1 MPVDSVSVDK
11 VLGAV
16 GTSFRLSRLYPPT
29 HPAVQ
34 ESLRQVAAALP
45 ALAAQG
51 TVDWKVGA
59 TGLHWNGQHLLPRN
73 TQLTEL
79 AGLLFA
85 RGIRGIQADPG
96 VTAEHLLALF
106 AVATGTLPADDRS
119 LGRLTLIQVRRS
131 TQRRSV
137 RVGADTPAAPPAHG
151 TGPRAAVPVFRPDAT
166 PPDVESRRLI
176 AALRAAVGAHA
187 EEEWRQSAA
196 RLLALAP
203 DLVVARDVMP
213 GAEVIAALDA
223 LLARTP
229 APELVDRIDA
239 IGTVLADRTL
249 VRRMVLRLGEARLP
263 PTERA
268 VLVVAV
274 GALAMVATDVLLEAY
289 TTVPAELR
297 EPYRAAARAAA
308 DRAVEPL
315 AARLADAN
323 PDVVAAAAELLGC
336 TGAPQA
342 VELLV
347 SLVRH
352 RAPAVREAALH
363 ALAELGGRDISRPAM
378 PALKDDVVAVR
389 LAAARAIGVAG
400 DPGGTTVLVRRL
412 EQEID
417 EGVLAELLFAI
428 GRLGAPEALNVLA
441 KFADAGGGGP
451 RHTPHLRAA
460 AIEALGYLKRPEA
473 RALLELYRQDKERSV
488 ARAAQAALQ

>member
-1 MPVDSVSVDK
+1 MSGESVSVEK

-16 GTSFRLSRLYPPT
+16 GTTFRLSRLYPPT

-51 TVDWKVGA
+51 TLEWKVGA
-59 TGLHWNGQHLLPRN
+59 TGLHGNGQHLLPRN

-85 RGIRGIQADPG
+85 RGIRSIRADPG

-106 AVATGTLPADDRS
+106 AVATGTLTADDPS
-119 LGRLTLIQVRRS
+119 LGRLTLVQGRRS
-131 TQRRSV
+131 TVRRAAQ
-137 RVGADTPAAPPAHG
+137 ADAPPPPAHV
-151 TGPRAAVPVFRPDAT
+151 TGPSAAMPVFRPDAA
-166 PPDVESRRLI
+166 PPDVEARRLI
-176 AALRAAVGAHA
+176 SALRAAIGAHA
-187 EEEWRQSAA
+187 DEEWRETAA

-203 DLVVARDVMP
+203 DLVTARDVMP
-213 GAEVIAALDA
+213 AAEVIAALDA
-223 LLARTP
+223 LLARDP
-229 APELVDRIDA
+229 APALAELIES
-239 IGTVLADRTL
+239 IGTALADRSL
-249 VRRMVLRLGEARLP
+249 LRRMVLRLGEARLP
-263 PTERA
+263 PSERA
-268 VLVVAV
+268 VLVAAV
-274 GALAMVATDVLLEAY
+274 GALGPVTSDVLVEAFTMVA
-289 TTVPAELR
+289 AELR
-297 EPYRAAARAAA
+297 EPYRAATRAAA

-315 AARLADAN
+315 AARLVDADPA
-323 PDVVAAAAELLGC
+323 VVVAAAELLGC

-342 VELLV
+342 IELLV
-347 SLVRH
+347 PLIRH
-352 RAPAVREAALH
+352 RTPAVREAALH

-389 LAAARAIGVAG
+389 VAAARAIGVASDAG
-400 DPGGTTVLVRRL
+400 ATTVLVRRL
-412 EQEID
+412 EQEED

-428 GRLGAPEALNVLA
+428 GRLGAPEAINVLA
-441 KFADAGGGGP
+441 KCADAGGGGP

-473 RALLELYRQDKERSV
+473 RALLELYRQDKERTV

>member
-1 MPVDSVSVDK
+1 MPVESVSVDK

-16 GTSFRLSRLYPPT
+16 GTTFRLSRLYPPS

-51 TVDWKVGA
+51 TVDWKIGA

-85 RGIRGIQADPG
+85 RGIRALQADPG
-96 VTAEHLLALF
+96 VTAEHVLALF
-106 AVATGTLPADDRS
+106 AVATGTLPADDPS
-119 LGRLTLIQVRRS
+119 LGRLTLVQHRRS
-131 TQRRSV
+131 TQRRAS
-137 RVGADTPAAPPAHG
+137 RAGIEAAAAPAHV
-151 TGPRAAVPVFRPDAT
+151 TGPRAAVPVFQPDAT
-166 PPDVESRRLI
+166 PPDVEARRLV

-187 EEEWRQSAA
+187 DEEWRQSAD

-203 DLVVARDVMP
+203 NLVAARDVMP

-223 LLARTP
+223 LLAREPPP
-229 APELVDRIDA
+229 ALVEQIDA
-239 IGTVLADRTL
+239 IGTALADRSL

-263 PTERA
+263 PSERA
-268 VLVVAV
+268 VLVIAV
-274 GALAMVATDVLLEAY
+274 GALASVATDVLLEAY
-289 TTVPAELR
+289 MMVQAELR

-323 PDVVAAAAELLGC
+323 PDVVATAAELLGC

-342 VELLV
+342 IELLV

-363 ALAELGGRDISRPAM
+363 ALAEIGGRDISRPAM

-400 DPGGTTVLVRRL
+400 DSAATTVLVRRL
-412 EQEID
+412 EQEVD

-441 KFADAGGGGP
+441 KFADASGGGP

-473 RALLELYRQDKERSV
+473 RALLELYRQDKERTV

>member
-1 MPVDSVSVDK
+1 MPADTGSVEK

-16 GTSFRLSRLYPPT
+16 GTTFRLSRLYPPT

-34 ESLRQVAAALP
+34 TSLRQVAATLP

-51 TVDWKVGA
+51 TVEWKIGS

-96 VTAEHLLALF
+96 VTAEHVLALF
-106 AVATGTLPADDRS
+106 AVATGTLAPDDPS
-119 LGRLTLIQVRRS
+119 LGRLMLVQGRRS
-131 TQRRSV
+131 AQHQAV
-137 RVGADTPAAPPAHG
+137 RTGADAPPAIL
-151 TGPRAAVPVFRPDAT
+151 TRSRAAAPVFRPDAT

-176 AALRAAVGAHA
+176 GALRAAVGAHA
-187 EEEWRQSAA
+187 EEEWRQAA
-196 RLLALAP
+196 GRLLALAP
-203 DLVVARDVMP
+203 SLVTARDVMP

-223 LLARTP
+223 LLARDP
-229 APELVDRIDA
+229 APELVDQIGA

-263 PTERA
+263 PSERA

-274 GALAMVATDVLLEAY
+274 GALATVATDVLLEAFL
-289 TTVPAELR
+289 TVPAELR

-315 AARLADAN
+315 AARLADAS
-323 PDVVAAAAELLGC
+323 PEAVAAAAELLGC

-347 SLVRH
+347 PVVRH
-352 RAPAVREAALH
+352 RAPAVRAAALH
-363 ALAELGGRDISRPAM
+363 ALAEIGGRDISRPAM
-378 PALKDDVVAVR
+378 PSLKDETVGVR

-400 DPGGTTVLVRRL
+400 DPGATTVLVRRL
-412 EQEID
+412 EQEED

-428 GRLGAPEALNVLA
+428 GRLAAPEAINVLA
-441 KFADAGGGGP
+441 TYADPGGGGP

-460 AIEALGYLKRPEA
+460 AIEALGYLRRPEA
-473 RALLELYRQDKERSV
+473 RALLELYRQDKERTV